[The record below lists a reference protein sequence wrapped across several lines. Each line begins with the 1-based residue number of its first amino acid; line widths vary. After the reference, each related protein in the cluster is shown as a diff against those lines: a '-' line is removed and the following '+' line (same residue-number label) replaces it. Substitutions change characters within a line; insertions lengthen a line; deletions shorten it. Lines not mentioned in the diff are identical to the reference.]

1 MTPRLSSIRLP
12 AASSRAATSSPPCT
26 ERTHAM
32 SRNRAAAALYDS
44 EATVRLVAR
53 QLDELKIG
61 DGLTDTGDD
70 APAAEILGAVERACA
85 LLDELGSSA
94 TIETSRALRIRRVL
108 RDELELIRSSLKTGD
123 FSAQQVSVASDVLI
137 DAEQKLATMLAGLE
151 SSVHPRAKGSASGAT
166 SAG

>member
-1 MTPRLSSIRLP
+1 
-12 AASSRAATSSPPCT
+12 
-26 ERTHAM
+26 M

-61 DGLTDTGDD
+61 DGLTDIGDD
-70 APAAEILGAVERACA
+70 ASSNEILGAVERACG

-94 TIETSRALRIRRVL
+94 TIDTSRALRIRRVL
-108 RDELELIRSSLKTGD
+108 RDELELIRNSLRTGD
-123 FSAQQVSVASDVLI
+123 FSAQQVRFASDVLV

-151 SSVHPRAKGSASGAT
+151 SPAARGANGPAT
-166 SAG
+166 GAVSAG